1 MATRKVKRYNGQT
14 GDQMT
19 EEDVRSFAGTPEN
32 DSNAGMAPEAGMME
46 KEPEENFKSTP
57 RAKAPIVT
65 KEQLAKSG
73 LSLRDYMNKQQGLT
87 RRGAGKDEL
96 SSVASSR
103 AAAYKEAEAKARTPE
118 GRAERQKQIEGQAV
132 ERVTPE
138 ANFLPGASIK
148 TIAGLAKGLAGRHA
162 AQGVEKLAEYS
173 TPILEGGRKMLPGA
187 QKLLGMKKGG
197 AVKSAPKAS
206 SASRRADGMASKGK
220 TKGRM
225 V

>member
-1 MATRKVKRYNGQT
+1 MMNKRKTKRFAVG
-14 GDQMT
+14 GMSD
-19 EEDVRSFAGTPEN
+19 EDVASFAGTPEN
-32 DSNAGMAPEAGMME
+32 ESNAGMAMEAGMME
-46 KEPEENFKSTP
+46 KEPEENFKAAP
-57 RAKAPIVT
+57 KAKAATVT

-87 RRGAGKDEL
+87 RRGAAKDEL

-118 GRAERQKQIEGQAV
+118 ARAERQKQIEGQAV

-173 TPILEGGRKMLPGA
+173 TPILEGGRKMLAGPMK
-187 QKLLGMKKGG
+187 QLGMKKGG